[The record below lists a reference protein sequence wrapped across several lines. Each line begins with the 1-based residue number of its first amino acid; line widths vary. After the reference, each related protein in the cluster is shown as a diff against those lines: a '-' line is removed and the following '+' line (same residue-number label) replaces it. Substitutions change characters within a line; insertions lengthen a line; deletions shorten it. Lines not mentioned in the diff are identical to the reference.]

1 VTQDALA
8 NRQLTANLGKGGCT
22 TSTTLT
28 ASRYVSLAFLQNTE
42 NHARRDSACSDPRL
56 LRSTPAQIHACS
68 DPRLLRSTPAQCV
81 WRGEDCKVLSS
92 PHFCVRLCLLLT
104 RVTALAFHARGFP
117 LHRYPVK
124 DLTGCPTLVIV
135 DRCTARLYQADPHS
149 QARDNLP
156 TFTAVFSSAFLVPL
170 LSLICCCTFVGL
182 FTSMYK
188 LHDALTAMPWLIL
201 AMSRLG
207 MSNP

>member
-42 NHARRDSACSDPRL
+42 NHARQC
-56 LRSTPAQIHACS
+56 
-68 DPRLLRSTPAQCV
+68 LLRSTPAQCV
-81 WRGEDCKVLSS
+81 WRGEDCTVLSS

-104 RVTALAFHARGFP
+104 RVTALAFHACGFP

-124 DLTGCPTLVIV
+124 DSTGCPTLVIV

-149 QARDNLP
+149 LLYWPSHRQARDNLP
-156 TFTAVFSSAFLVPL
+156 TFTAVFSSAF
-170 LSLICCCTFVGL
+170 F
-182 FTSMYK
+182 
-188 LHDALTAMPWLIL
+188 
-201 AMSRLG
+201 
-207 MSNP
+207 